1 MTRRRILNI
10 EVDDLTL
17 QEFLERFDA
26 GFVVTTNVDHLVVL
40 QSRPDFLAVYRRA
53 DFATVDS
60 QIVKWALGFLGTP
73 VKAKLSGSDLFPAFC
88 NFHGGDPA
96 VTIFLLGGKDG
107 VAETAAQRINARVG
121 RRMVVGW
128 RSPSMSFVTD
138 EHEVADVIA
147 QIEASGA
154 NVLAVGLGAPKQEL
168 WIDAHRHR
176 LPSIRRFMAVG
187 ATLDFEAGSVQRAP
201 AWVSEAGMEWL
212 HRLLSEPG
220 RLWHRYLVRDPRF
233 LWLVLLQRFGLYR
246 DPYPPL

>member
-1 MTRRRILNI
+1 MT
-10 EVDDLTL
+10 V
-17 QEFLERFDA
+17 
-26 GFVVTTNVDHLVVL
+26 
-40 QSRPDFLAVYRRA
+40 
-53 DFATVDS
+53 
-60 QIVKWALGFLGTP
+60 
-73 VKAKLSGSDLFPAFC
+73 
-88 NFHGGDPA
+88 
-96 VTIFLLGGKDG
+96 FLLGGKDG

-168 WIDAHRHR
+168 VDRR
-176 LPSIRRFMAVG
+176 PPSPSAVNRRFMAVG

-233 LWLVLLQRFGLYR
+233 LAGPPQRFWLYR
-246 DPYPPL
+246 DPYPPALEHPADHRNTEGLEPARSSSSASVLAP

>member
-96 VTIFLLGGKDG
+96 VTVFLLGGKDG
-107 VAETAAQRINARVG
+107 VAETAARADQCPRWAAHGGGVAFAVDVVRDRRARGG
-121 RRMVVGW
+121 RRH
-128 RSPSMSFVTD
+128 R
-138 EHEVADVIA
+138 AD
-147 QIEASGA
+147 
-154 NVLAVGLGAPKQEL
+154 
-168 WIDAHRHR
+168 
-176 LPSIRRFMAVG
+176 
-187 ATLDFEAGSVQRAP
+187 
-201 AWVSEAGMEWL
+201 
-212 HRLLSEPG
+212 
-220 RLWHRYLVRDPRF
+220 
-233 LWLVLLQRFGLYR
+233 
-246 DPYPPL
+246 